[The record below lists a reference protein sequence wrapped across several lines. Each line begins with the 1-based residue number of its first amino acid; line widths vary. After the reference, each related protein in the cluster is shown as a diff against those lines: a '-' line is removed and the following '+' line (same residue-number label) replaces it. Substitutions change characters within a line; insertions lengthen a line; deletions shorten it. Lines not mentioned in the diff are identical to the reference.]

1 MIEESLKN
9 LNPLESFNK
18 NAFIADEKYE
28 QELCNFILALA
39 LVWNDTKNLLLYYEY
54 LKSLEPLDVSKVE
67 DLKQLETPFWGELS
81 GIKNYLEKTLIAIIH
96 ELFRLIKDSKEILE
110 LKTYKS
116 ILKQLHPNCRHAWEI
131 IVSVSLGGVKDKD
144 PLGQALLRIRHKVA
158 NHYDKNELL
167 KGYKRKFLSQKNIP
181 FISRGE
187 SMMKR
192 RFYFAD
198 AAAQEYQRLYAER
211 VEFDKFYEFIN
222 LIKNSINLSIQ
233 NIVETFIQK
242 RSGWREIK

>member
-81 GIKNYLEKTLIAIIH
+81 GIKNYLEKNIIMLPGTILI
-96 ELFRLIKDSKEILE
+96 
-110 LKTYKS
+110 
-116 ILKQLHPNCRHAWEI
+116 
-131 IVSVSLGGVKDKD
+131 LG
-144 PLGQALLRIRHKVA
+144 
-158 NHYDKNELL
+158 
-167 KGYKRKFLSQKNIP
+167 IP
-181 FISRGE
+181 IF
-187 SMMKR
+187 
-192 RFYFAD
+192 
-198 AAAQEYQRLYAER
+198 
-211 VEFDKFYEFIN
+211 
-222 LIKNSINLSIQ
+222 
-233 NIVETFIQK
+233 
-242 RSGWREIK
+242 